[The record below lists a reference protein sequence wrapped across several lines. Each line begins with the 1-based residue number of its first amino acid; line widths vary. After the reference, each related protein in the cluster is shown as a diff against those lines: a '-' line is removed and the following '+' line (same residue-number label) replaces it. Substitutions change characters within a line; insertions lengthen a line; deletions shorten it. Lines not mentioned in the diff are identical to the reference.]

1 MQRLAIFSFIGIVV
15 LLLASAV
22 HESTARGG
30 HNKTGGIAGT
40 YVSAK
45 PPVQVVAAR

>member
-15 LLLASAV
+15 LLLV
-22 HESTARGG
+22 STAYDSAARGA

-40 YVSAK
+40 YASAK
-45 PPVQVVAAR
+45 PPVQAGK